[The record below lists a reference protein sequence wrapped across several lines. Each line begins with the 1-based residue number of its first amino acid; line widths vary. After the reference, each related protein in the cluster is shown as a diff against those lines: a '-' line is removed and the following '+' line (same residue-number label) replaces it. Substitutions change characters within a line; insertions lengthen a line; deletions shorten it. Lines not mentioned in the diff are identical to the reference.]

1 MFITVTCP
9 KCGRTIKA
17 KKKFVLATGGVPCLK
32 CKVRIPVPR
41 DHVEAQA
48 EPESTELEAA
58 AVPTPVAEPESP
70 PAIPEPAA
78 AAGPDNPPPPPTP
91 ELSEPAPPAPV
102 PAPDHN
108 DDDAI
113 VVKPAIANPLS
124 ELISATQEIGTTLTG
139 PQIAFTCPQCQTTY
153 PLRKALAG
161 KKIRCKGCTRIV
173 KVAPES
179 PVIPGT
185 DPDAPTEPQ
194 EDIPVVFSPSE
205 TPPPPPPRG
214 PDPAPA
220 PEPAVAQPGK
230 KSTSQLRTALTGA
243 EERATTAEE
252 MIQQLVRD
260 KASSELSAA
269 RKIRELDG
277 QIREL
282 TARLKSRE
290 AEAQQSGGMSRAEV
304 EALLKTLCEALD
316 ANLAQEIAAHRNL
329 VDDLKKQLTQ
339 ALLPS

>member
-41 DHVEAQA
+41 DQVKAQA
-48 EPESTELEAA
+48 ESESTEREAA
-58 AVPTPVAEPESP
+58 AGPTPAAEPESP
-70 PAIPEPAA
+70 PAVPEPAA

-91 ELSEPAPPAPV
+91 ELSMPAPPAPV

-113 VVKPAIANPLS
+113 VVKPAIADPLS

-179 PVIPGT
+179 PLT
-185 DPDAPTEPQ
+185 MLRH
-194 EDIPVVFSPSE
+194 PVN
-205 TPPPPPPRG
+205 
-214 PDPAPA
+214 PA
-220 PEPAVAQPGK
+220 
-230 KSTSQLRTALTGA
+230 
-243 EERATTAEE
+243 
-252 MIQQLVRD
+252 
-260 KASSELSAA
+260 
-269 RKIRELDG
+269 
-277 QIREL
+277 
-282 TARLKSRE
+282 
-290 AEAQQSGGMSRAEV
+290 SG
-304 EALLKTLCEALD
+304 
-316 ANLAQEIAAHRNL
+316 
-329 VDDLKKQLTQ
+329 
-339 ALLPS
+339 